1 MFESTFEKR
10 CVNIAA
16 PTVLSFTS
24 ATTFSVLIF
33 TNIPGNILIIL
44 ALVFDPH
51 KNLRTPFN
59 WLLVNLA
66 TADLIV
72 GIIAQPVAVSFLIK
86 EGLRKHVIP
95 GEWVADH
102 ITTFISCT
110 ASLLS
115 LISLAVERYLAVRK
129 SNAYRTKV
137 TNKRIALTIFTIWVI
152 SLSLP
157 FIYLRVGFTTYALI
171 FVNTSIVVAVFIISI
186 TYTSMRRQLKK
197 TPVRNRDDRSLNTS
211 SIQRAPIVMR
221 NTHFLNATSQNAQST
236 SAEGINTDQF
246 STNVSVTNAIA
257 TRRQLLQTKVT
268 TMFVIVLIGLLCC
281 YGPSSIMMFLVNFCE
296 GCSCRTLHWF
306 RDLHFVFISM
316 NSSIN
321 FFCYALRCS
330 RFRKAFA
337 KLLRIN
343 RRQSRESS
351 YNLKNAQNAS
361 AEEQSNPTPR
371 TSN

>member
-1 MFESTFEKR
+1 MVESTFEKR
-10 CVNIAA
+10 CLNIVA
-16 PTVLSFTS
+16 PTALSYTS
-24 ATTFSVLIF
+24 TTLFSVLIF

-44 ALVFDPH
+44 ALVFDPY

-59 WLLVNLA
+59 WLVVNLA
-66 TADLIV
+66 TADLIL
-72 GIIAQPVAVSFLIK
+72 GIIAQPVFVSFLIK
-86 EGLRKHVIP
+86 EGLRKHGIPEEFVI
-95 GEWVADH
+95 GH

-129 SNAYRTKV
+129 PNAYRTKV
-137 TNKRIALTIFTIWVI
+137 TNKRIALTIIIIWVI

-157 FIYLRVGFTTYALI
+157 FIYLRVGFITYAFV
-171 FVNTSIVVAVFIISI
+171 FVNASIFVAVFIISI
-186 TYTSMRRQLKK
+186 TYTLMRRQLKK
-197 TPVRNRDDRSLNTS
+197 IRNNRNDANLDAS

-221 NTHFLNATSQNAQST
+221 TTHFLNATSQNAQST
-236 SAEGINTDQF
+236 SAEGINMDQF
-246 STNVSVTNAIA
+246 SSMDTKVNVSNAIA
-257 TRRQLLQTKVT
+257 TRRQLLQAKVT
-268 TMFVIVLIGLLCC
+268 KIFVIVLIALLCC
-281 YGPSSIMMFLVNFCE
+281 YGPSTIMMYLVNFCE

-306 RDLHFVFISM
+306 RDLHFLFICL

-343 RRQSRESS
+343 RRQSR
-351 YNLKNAQNAS
+351 
-361 AEEQSNPTPR
+361 
-371 TSN
+371 